1 MNDTAKEDNIEYVP
15 VEEPIKE
22 LGEEQTSQD
31 DDQRISDRTGDE
43 DSELES
49 ASTEVER
56 QEIRERR
63 KKEKLERKARRDQA
77 IARDK
82 LELEF
87 LRKRNDDLERRFT
100 VLETRTVHQDVVNV
114 ETAIKQT
121 REQIKLADEVI
132 AKAISAGN
140 GDDVVK
146 ASSIK
151 EEALEKLRALAGQK
165 AQLVQRPQEIQQQPQ
180 IDDEVLSHAKK
191 FIGDNDWY
199 NPKGGD
205 EASDIVI
212 RIDRAIAQEG
222 LDPRSEEYWE
232 ELNKRV
238 KMRLPEKF
246 SNSKERPVRESKGG
260 PQIGGRS
267 DSGPVSGRHEVY
279 ISPDRKK
286 ALMEAGVWDDPVLR
300 NKYIKRYVEYDKGN
314 K

>member
-1 MNDTAKEDNIEYVP
+1 MNDVTKEEGIEYVP
-15 VEEPIKE
+15 VEEPIEKLNPPE
-22 LGEEQTSQD
+22 PDEDG
-31 DDQRISDRTGDE
+31 DQRLGGGNKEE
-43 DSELES
+43 DKELES
-49 ASTEVER
+49 AGTEDER
-56 QEIRERR
+56 EAIRERR

-87 LRKRNDDLERRFT
+87 LRKRNDDLERRFNA
-100 VLETRTVHQDVVNV
+100 LESRTIQQDVVNV
-114 ETAIKQT
+114 DTAIKQT

-151 EEALEKLRALAGQK
+151 EEALEKLRNLAGHK
-165 AQLVQRPQEIQQQPQ
+165 AQLIQRPQTNQEPQ
-180 IDDEVLSHAKK
+180 IDSEVLSYAKK
-191 FIGDNDWY
+191 FIGENDWY

-205 EASDIVI
+205 EDSDIVI
-212 RIDRAIAQEG
+212 RIDRALAQEG

-238 KMRLPEKF
+238 RTRFPEKF
-246 SNSKERPVRESKGG
+246 SNSKERPPRESKGG
-260 PQIGGRS
+260 PQLGGRS
-267 DSGPVSGRHEVY
+267 ESGPTSGRQEVY
-279 ISPDRKK
+279 ISPERKQ
-286 ALMEAGVWDDPVLR
+286 ALVEAGVWDDPVLR